1 MKISPPPRSTRTDTP
16 FPYQTPFR
24 SPGVVEPAEADA
36 GPAPPGRLQQVR
48 HARAPRALPVPLL
61 PVADEEALVR
71 AQPQALHDPQQPFRV
86 GLQPVDVGIA
96 GRYMAVRRPPQGP
109 NLGLARIAGQE
120 SDRPPAPS
128 QPVQQPAPAYHTA
141 GLQKR

>member
-36 GPAPPGRLQQVR
+36 VPAPPGRLQQVR

-71 AQPQALHDPQQPFRV
+71 APPQALHDPPQPFRV
-86 GLQPVDVGIA
+86 GLQPVHVGIA
-96 GRYMAVRRPPQGP
+96 GPYLEVPRPPPGP
-109 NLGLARIAGQE
+109 QLGPPPIVGTVP
-120 SDRPPAPS
+120 SRPTPPHS
-128 QPVQQPAPAYHTA
+128 QDT
-141 GLQKR
+141 